1 MPSAMVALAMNVGLY
16 QSAAALSSLERW
28 QNVVSQNISS
38 SQVSGFK
45 KRMVQFDV
53 KPMGEVAVANQS
65 RIGEG
70 QVAVFPRVNY
80 SIDFQQGEVVPT
92 GRDLDATIQG
102 DGFFVLRGADGTPA
116 YTRNG
121 EFHIRADRTLVNV
134 DGSEVLG
141 IGDVPIQLQ
150 AEEGSIKINEDGSIF
165 QGETQLGRLQVVSF
179 NNNNQLIPAHGGV
192 FKALPGTAVI
202 PVAEPEVV
210 QSHLESRTVSALRA
224 LAALVAIARAYEAN
238 QKIIQSRDGTMEKT
252 LDALG

>member
-1 MPSAMVALAMNVGLY
+1 MPWAMVAVAMNVGLY

-38 SQVSGFK
+38 SQVTGFK

-70 QVAVFPRVNY
+70 QMAVFPRVNY
-80 SIDFQQGEVVPT
+80 SIDFQQGEVTPT

-102 DGFFVLRGADGTPA
+102 EGFFVLRGTDGTPS

-121 EFHIRADRTLVNV
+121 EFHIRPDRTLVNV

-150 AEEGSIKINEDGSIF
+150 AEGGAIKINQDGSIF
-165 QGETQLGRLQVVSF
+165 PSRSASLRLPVKSRATRWMITNLQGNFHSLAICGRFVARWRWYSRPTSGHGVLYSRLKVLAKPHWRKRLVS
-179 NNNNQLIPAHGGV
+179 
-192 FKALPGTAVI
+192 
-202 PVAEPEVV
+202 
-210 QSHLESRTVSALRA
+210 
-224 LAALVAIARAYEAN
+224 
-238 QKIIQSRDGTMEKT
+238 
-252 LDALG
+252 

>member
-1 MPSAMVALAMNVGLY
+1 MVALAMNVGLY

-65 RIGEG
+65 RIGRIGEG

-150 AEEGSIKINEDGSIF
+150 AEEGTIKINEDGSIF

-210 QSHLESRTVSALRA
+210 QSHLESSNVSALREMA
-224 LAALVAIARAYEAN
+224 DLVAIARAYEAN